1 MKNNIFSPAWVHKKY
16 YLGSMD
22 RIDMNFN
29 TERTD
34 MFFYSHEDRYVVKVR
49 REGNAVRTSIEKVI
63 QFDYD
68 IYELD
73 FNLGYKTPSEMKE
86 MYLCELPKE
95 YLDKAIEEDFIPD
108 PKTSSHCE
116 DKVLYDDKT
125 KMAVCIDAEEWFEYS
140 LFPLWHI
147 VSNLKIDIEE
157 DEELD
162 EMDIYDNDID
172 ILEVMISRINGTQP
186 E

>member
-1 MKNNIFSPAWVHKKY
+1 MKINIFSPAWVHKKY
-16 YLGSMD
+16 YLGRMD
-22 RIDMNFN
+22 RIDIDFN
-29 TERTD
+29 EKSTD

-68 IYELD
+68 IYSLD
-73 FNLGYKTPSEMKE
+73 VNFGYKTPSALKE

-95 YLDKAIEEDFIPD
+95 YLDEAVEQGLAPD
-108 PKTSSHCE
+108 PQTSSHDG

-125 KMAVCIDAEEWFEYS
+125 KMTVCIDAEEWGEYS
-140 LFPLWHI
+140 LFPLWHV
-147 VSNLKIDIEE
+147 VSDLDIDIEE
-157 DEELD
+157 DE
-162 EMDIYDNDID
+162 DIDIEDDVD